1 MHKSV
6 HTLNQTTNVFHFH
19 SKVWGQCVFLEI
31 NTFIQQGCIKINQ
44 KQYFNKMYNA
54 TKDFCLK

>member
-31 NTFIQQGCIKINQ
+31 NTFIQQGCIKSIKN
-44 KQYFNKMYNA
+44 NI
-54 TKDFCLK
+54 